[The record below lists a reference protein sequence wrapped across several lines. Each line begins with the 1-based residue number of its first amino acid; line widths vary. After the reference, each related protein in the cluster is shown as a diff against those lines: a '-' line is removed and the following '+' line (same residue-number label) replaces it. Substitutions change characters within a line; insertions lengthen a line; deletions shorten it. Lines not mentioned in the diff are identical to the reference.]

1 MIGGRNPSLAA
12 RLRPAR
18 AAAFACALA
27 GCAVGP
33 NFQRPPTP
41 TVERYTP
48 QPQASRTEAGPDAV
62 AGAAA
67 QNLNVGQDLTAEW
80 WTLFHCPRLNA
91 LVADALRSNPDLAS
105 ARAALSA
112 AKQGVRIQEAGYFP
126 TADLSGQASREKDS
140 ETLSP
145 TLNQPIPRFSL
156 YTAQLAI
163 AYAPDVFGGVRRGVE
178 NAKALA
184 EAQRYEL
191 EASYLTITT
200 NVANAVIQAAALKAE
215 IDANQRLVE
224 IGRDLLARYRQEKAL
239 GQAAQTDVAAQIAAL
254 AQAQAQLLPL
264 QRQLAQA
271 QDLIAALTGR
281 TPAEY
286 AAAPIELSELTL
298 PADLPVSLPSKLTD
312 QRPDIRA
319 AEANL
324 HAASAAVGVA
334 VAARLPSISL
344 GAVGGGAATTIGSVL
359 TQPNQFWTLSGGFAQ
374 PIFEGGQLLARQ
386 RQAQAELEQAKAQY
400 RSTVLAAFQNVADS
414 LQAVALDAKALKA
427 NAEAERAS
435 FQALTIARAQQRL
448 GQVSGV
454 QVLNVEQTYQT
465 TLQAEVQAE
474 GARYSDTVALFQ
486 ALGGGWWDRKGPA

>member
-1 MIGGRNPSLAA
+1 MNRCGALSATYTAL
-12 RLRPAR
+12 
-18 AAAFACALA
+18 ACALA

-33 NFQRPPTP
+33 NFQRPAAP
-41 TVERYTP
+41 TVEGYTP
-48 QPQASRTEAGPDAV
+48 QPLATRTEASPEAL
-62 AGAAA
+62 AGSTA
-67 QNLNVGQDLTAEW
+67 QTLDFGQDLAADW
-80 WTLFHCPRLNA
+80 WTLFHCPRLDA
-91 LVADALRSNPDLAS
+91 LVADAIRANPDLAS
-105 ARAALSA
+105 ARAALKA
-112 AKQGVRIQEAGYFP
+112 AQEGVRIQQAGLLP

-178 NAKALA
+178 NAKALS
-184 EAQRYEL
+184 EQQRYEL

-200 NVANAVIQAAALKAE
+200 NVANAVIQAAALKAQ
-215 IDANQRLVE
+215 IDANQRLVQ
-224 IGRDLLARYRQEKAL
+224 IGRDLLGLYRREKAL
-239 GQAAQTDVAAQIAAL
+239 GQSAQTDVAAQIAAL
-254 AQAQAQLLPL
+254 AQAEAQLLPL
-264 QRQLAQA
+264 QRQLAQQ

-344 GAVGGGAATTIGSVL
+344 GAVGGGASTTIGSVL
-359 TQPNQFWTLSGGFAQ
+359 TQPNQFWTLSGGFTQ

-414 LQAVALDAKALKA
+414 LQAVEIDAKALKSTA
-427 NAEAERAS
+427 AAERATL
-435 FQALTIARAQQRL
+435 QALTIARGQQRL
-448 GQVSGV
+448 GQISGA
-454 QVLNVEQTYQT
+454 QVLTVEQAYQT
-465 TLQAEVQAE
+465 ALQAEVQAE

-486 ALGGGWWDRKGPA
+486 ALGGGWWGRKGPA

>member
-1 MIGGRNPSLAA
+1 LASQTD
-12 RLRPAR
+12 
-18 AAAFACALA
+18 AAP
-27 GCAVGP
+27 G
-33 NFQRPPTP
+33 
-41 TVERYTP
+41 
-48 QPQASRTEAGPDAV
+48 ASP
-62 AGAAA
+62 GAAA
-67 QNLNVGQDLTAEW
+67 QSLNLGQELSADW

-91 LVADALRSNPDLAS
+91 LVADAIRANPDLAS
-105 ARAALSA
+105 ARAALKA
-112 AKQGVRIQEAGYFP
+112 AQEGVRIQQAGFWP

-140 ETLSP
+140 QTLSP

-178 NAKALA
+178 NARALS

-200 NVANAVIQAAALKAE
+200 NVANAVIQAAALKAQ
-215 IDANQRLVE
+215 IDANQRLVQ

-239 GQAAQTDVAAQIAAL
+239 GQSAQTDVAAQVAAL
-254 AQAQAQLLPL
+254 AQAEAQLLPL

-281 TPAEY
+281 TPADY

-298 PADLPVSLPSKLTD
+298 PAAVPVSLPSKLTD

-334 VAARLPSISL
+334 VAARLPSLSL
-344 GAVGGGAATTIGSVL
+344 GAQGGGASTAIGSVL
-359 TQPNQFWTLSGGFAQ
+359 TQPNQFWTLSGGFTQ

-414 LQAVALDAKALKA
+414 LQALTLDAKALKA
-427 NAEAERAS
+427 TAQAEQATL
-435 FQALTIARAQQRL
+435 QALTIARSQQRL

-454 QVLNVEQTYQT
+454 QVLTVEQSYQT
-465 TLQAEVQAE
+465 ALQAEVQAE

-486 ALGGGWWDRKGPA
+486 ALGGGWWGRKGPA